1 MVEIIENIWPT
12 SSRKINSQKE
22 IQRWL
27 KYENSCQGLKVATT
41 DMTTYSKKNMNSI
54 RKLKKKKHKTKLS
67 QTPRDDH
74 ILSVLRNS
82 LAGINCRLDIEVQN
96 ISDLEDIVLE
106 AINWNRERKR
116 LEKKNEL
123 SFIVCEIVSSDLTFM
138 NLSLKTR
145 NEKKQR
151 EKKN

>member
-1 MVEIIENIWPT
+1 M
-12 SSRKINSQKE
+12 
-22 IQRWL
+22 
-27 KYENSCQGLKVATT
+27 
-41 DMTTYSKKNMNSI
+41 
-54 RKLKKKKHKTKLS
+54 
-67 QTPRDDH
+67 
-74 ILSVLRNS
+74 SVLRNS

-106 AINWNRERKR
+106 GINCNRERKR

-151 EKKN
+151 EKKIRCKD